1 MVGNLAFSK
10 RACNANLSVPG
21 SGCASAWRV
30 ARHSLAALWTGCYD
44 RGTAWRAMTV
54 QGDEGRELI
63 HRLFSKQGYRIQR
76 LKSSVG
82 VLV

>member
-1 MVGNLAFSK
+1 
-10 RACNANLSVPG
+10 
-21 SGCASAWRV
+21 
-30 ARHSLAALWTGCYD
+30 
-44 RGTAWRAMTV
+44 MTV